1 MANAPLA
8 DVNRHFLA
16 GLLPHT
22 YGNDEQKKAA
32 AKLDKSNEPT
42 AAQKAARQESD
53 AMFDA
58 YKFKSTVQLGD
69 EAAFRAQNEAARDA
83 AYEHPAPE
91 LDPAAA
97 EDQRLALELAAN
109 LSGTQPPA

>member
-1 MANAPLA
+1 MANTPLA

-53 AMFDA
+53 VMFDA
-58 YKFKSTVQLGD
+58 FKFKSTVQLGD

-83 AYEHPAPE
+83 APA
-91 LDPAAA
+91 LDPDAA
-97 EDQRLALELAAN
+97 EEQRLALELAAS
-109 LSGTQPPA
+109 LSGTRPPA